1 MRIDLRTQ
9 RTQFGFGDLTP
20 HSLLSVLSVSFLLLE
35 LQGFEPATDLPG
47 DGAHEADFAVEQMAP
62 SRARGNGEQMG
73 RFTFHPHWSD
83 EFNAAARLPWRRDG
97 AAAECYT
104 GQQEFAAGV

>member
-20 HSLLSVLSVSFLLLE
+20 HSLFSVLPVSFLLLE

-62 SRARGNGEQMG
+62 PRARNNSEQMS
-73 RFTFHPHWSD
+73 RFSFHPHRSE
-83 EFNAAARLPWRRDG
+83 EFDAAAKLPFHRG
-97 AAAECYT
+97 VATAE
-104 GQQEFAAGV
+104 